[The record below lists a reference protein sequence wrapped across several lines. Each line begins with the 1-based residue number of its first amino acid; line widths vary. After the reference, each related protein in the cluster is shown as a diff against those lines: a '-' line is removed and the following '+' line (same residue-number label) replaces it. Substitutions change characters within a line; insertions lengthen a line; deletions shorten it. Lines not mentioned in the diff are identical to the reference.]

1 MVVDKKNNDR
11 FINYIIIKNMISNS
25 LNDKRLICFSY
36 CTFTWIGQ
44 LIQSLYSKCIQICL
58 VTMTL
63 N

>member
-25 LNDKRLICFSY
+25 YLMIKDLY
-36 CTFTWIGQ
+36 TFHIVLLPG
-44 LIQSLYSKCIQICL
+44 S
-58 VTMTL
+58 V